1 MPSEKDERTYIRVH
15 DGMPDHPKVEALSDK
30 AFRLL
35 IATWCWC
42 SRHLTDGR
50 VPLAVWRKRG
60 TPKAR
65 RELVDAGLVEM
76 HDDHVMMHDYLDHQR
91 SAEEVAE
98 RKAAKRRAGALGNH
112 NRWHVPRG
120 VYDEQCPVCVAD
132 GPKLPS
138 QPGSHLR
145 SHVRPVDNSKFGNES
160 NISDAN
166 DTSDHNDLLPEYDT
180 VDSSQS
186 RHLETV
192 IPAETDSEQPK
203 TASQLRSQ
211 KGSQNGRKTSPET
224 ETETETEKRG
234 EDLRGNVTTR
244 ARDFPPPKTL
254 NGPRPDERC
263 PRHRDVDDV
272 PPCGQCADARR
283 AAQAWDSAR
292 EHQRQQLAD
301 ELEQARRDPR
311 MRCHHGTDAGL
322 YIRPDTGTSPCA
334 LCRHEALRAS

>member
-1 MPSEKDERTYIRVH
+1 MTGKDERTYIRVH

-35 IATWCWC
+35 VATWCWC

-65 RELVDAGLVEM
+65 RELVDAGLVEL

-98 RKAAKRRAGALGNH
+98 RKEAKRRAGALGNH

-120 VYDEQCPVCVAD
+120 VYDEQCPICVAN
-132 GPKLPS
+132 GPKPPS
-138 QPGSHLR
+138 QPGSHM
-145 SHVRPVDNSKFGNES
+145 
-160 NISDAN
+160 
-166 DTSDHNDLLPEYDT
+166 
-180 VDSSQS
+180 
-186 RHLETV
+186 
-192 IPAETDSEQPK
+192 
-203 TASQLRSQ
+203 RSQ
-211 KGSQNGRKTSPET
+211 EGLQNGRKTSPET
-224 ETETETEKRG
+224 ETETETEKG
-234 EDLRGNVTTR
+234 GGDLRGNVTTR
-244 ARDFPPPKTL
+244 AREASPSPETL

-292 EHQRQQLAD
+292 EHQRRQLAD
-301 ELEQARRDPR
+301 ELEHARRDPR
-311 MRCHHGTDAGL
+311 MRCSHGTDAGL